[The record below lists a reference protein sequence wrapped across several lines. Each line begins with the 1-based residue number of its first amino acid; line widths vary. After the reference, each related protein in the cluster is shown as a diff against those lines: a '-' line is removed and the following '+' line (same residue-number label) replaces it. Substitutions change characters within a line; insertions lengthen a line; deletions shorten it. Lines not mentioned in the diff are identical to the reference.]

1 MSPKLSGQSE
11 RQPNVFDRIRD
22 FLISYVVFPD
32 PVLADVCALW
42 AMGTHCYQRFD
53 SFGYLVIT
61 ASVKR
66 AGKTVLAECL
76 SMVSHDAFM
85 GTGISPSVIRD
96 YIAQGKSVF
105 FDESE
110 LLNSE
115 GASQMRAY
123 LNIGYRY
130 GQTIPVRVGVD
141 EIRKMPAYGPKCFV
155 LIGDVNDTLRDRSIV
170 IELRPSTD
178 PPNIYR
184 YRTAKMTADLI
195 QGKTDDDNGDSDLT
209 RAIDAT
215 YRGEIIDAFDVPI
228 LRNREGEIWSVI
240 FSLANAFCPER
251 LDAIKACAV
260 NLATTKMTTEKR
272 RFSEIRDTEE
282 GKRTDDTFTKWALQD
297 LASVFKHGERKLY
310 SADAIE
316 RMKAIPTSPW
326 RAFRGPDGLTQQ
338 MLSDLLSSL
347 GVNTK
352 DVKTYERDKHGK
364 IIKPYR
370 QVVKRGFQLDDV
382 KAGLARMGGK

>member
-1 MSPKLSGQSE
+1 MSPKQSE
-11 RQPNVFDRIRD
+11 RPANVFDKIRD
-22 FLISYVVFPD
+22 FLSAYVVFPD
-32 PVLADVCALW
+32 PVLAEVCALW
-42 AMGTHCYQRFD
+42 AMGTHVYKRFD

-66 AGKTVLAECL
+66 AGKTVLAECM
-76 SMVSHDAFM
+76 SMVSHDSFM

-115 GASQMRAY
+115 ASTTMRAY

-130 GQTIPVRVGVD
+130 GQMIPVRVSAD

-170 IELRPSTD
+170 VELRPSTE

-184 YRTAKMTADLI
+184 YRTAKMQADLI
-195 QGKTDDDNGDSDLT
+195 QGATDEDNGDSQLT
-209 RAIDAT
+209 
-215 YRGEIIDAFDVPI
+215 EIIETTYKDQIVDAFDVPI
-228 LRNREGEIWSVI
+228 LRNREGEVWSVI
-240 FSLANAFCPER
+240 FSLAAAFCPER
-251 LDAIKACAV
+251 LEAIKACAV
-260 NLATTKMTTEKR
+260 NLATTKMTTEKK

-297 LASVFKHGERKLY
+297 LATVFKHGEKTIY
-310 SADAIE
+310 SVDAIE
-316 RMKAIPTSPW
+316 RMKAITTSPW
-326 RAFRGPDGLTQQ
+326 RAFRGPEGLTQQ

-364 IIKPYR
+364 IIKPYK
-370 QVVKRGFQLDDV
+370 QIVKRGFRLDDV
-382 KAGLARMGGK
+382 KEGLIRMGTK